1 MIHQTFCHLRGIGPG
16 TERQL
21 WGRGLRCWD
30 DVTPHTV
37 ASLSPTRRERL
48 LEGCE
53 RSRRAM
59 AAGDAAWFDRTL
71 PSKERW
77 RLFPTF
83 QQGAAYLDIETT
95 GLDARWDQVT
105 TVAVYDGVEVM
116 CFVQG
121 DNLDELPAC
130 LERFP
135 LLITYNG
142 ATFDLPFLR
151 QQLGIPLDQ
160 AHLDLR
166 YVLSSLGYRGGLK
179 ACERALG
186 LDRGELADVDGYLAV
201 LLWHDYQRGG
211 DPRVLETLLAYNVAD
226 VLNLAALAPSAINRK
241 LADTPFADQ
250 LRLPEPLPLSNPY
263 TAHKAV
269 LDRYRDRVLG

>member
-1 MIHQTFCHLRGIGPG
+1 MLQQTFCHLHGIGPG

-21 WGRGLRCWD
+21 WAQGLRCWD
-30 DVTPHTV
+30 DVTPHSV
-37 ASLSPTRRERL
+37 ARLSSTRRQRL

-53 RSRRAM
+53 RSRRAL
-59 AAGDAAWFDRTL
+59 AAGDAAWFDRAL

-77 RLFPTF
+77 RMFPTF

-95 GLDARWDQVT
+95 GLDAQWDQVT

-166 YVLSSLGYRGGLK
+166 YVLAALGYRGGLK

-201 LLWHDYQRGG
+201 LLWHDYQRSG

-226 VLNLAALAPSAINRK
+226 VLNLAALAPSVVNRK
-241 LADTPFADQ
+241 IADTPFADA
-250 LRLPEPLPLSNPY
+250 LLPEPRPLSNPY
-263 TAHKAV
+263 TAHRAI